1 MLFNSIDFMLFFPLV
16 TAVYFLLPR
25 RIQWVWLLVTSYY
38 FYMCW
43 NVKYVL
49 LIALSTCITYASG
62 LLIGRAERIE
72 DKVCRRRRKKLWV
85 FISFALNLMILFFF
99 KYFGFFLDNLVIA
112 LSFAGIT
119 FKPPSFDIM
128 LPVGISF
135 YTFQALSY
143 TVDVYRREVVPERNL
158 FRYALFVSYF
168 PQLVAGPI
176 ERSKNLLGQLYEGH
190 EFDSDQV
197 RSGLLLMLWGMFQ
210 KIVIADRLAIFVDY
224 VYNQENFINLS
235 GAAIALA
242 TVFFAFQIYCDF
254 AGYSNIAIGAA
265 QVMGIKLM
273 DNFRQPYLA
282 GAVEEFWRRWHIS
295 LSTWFRDYLY
305 IPLGGNRLGMVRKYM
320 NLMITFFVS
329 GLWHGASW
337 NFVVWGGLNGIY
349 QVING
354 LAKPIRKKYF
364 IPHTKCG
371 RFLRQA
377 GRIVVTFCL
386 VDFSWLFFRAPS
398 LSTACRMIIHMVKNF
413 HLFALQSQLFK
424 MGLGPANL
432 LVGLTGI
439 VILISVDLFREYRGS
454 LRPFIIKRSL
464 PVRWMFYFG
473 AVLAVLVLGI
483 YGPEYDAASF
493 IYFQF

>member
-1 MLFNSIDFMLFFPLV
+1 M
-16 TAVYFLLPR
+16 
-25 RIQWVWLLVTSYY
+25 
-38 FYMCW
+38 
-43 NVKYVL
+43 
-49 LIALSTCITYASG
+49 ALS
-62 LLIGRAERIE
+62 L
-72 DKVCRRRRKKLWV
+72 
-85 FISFALNLMILFFF
+85 
-99 KYFGFFLDNLVIA
+99 
-112 LSFAGIT
+112 AGIV

-143 TVDVYRREVVPERNL
+143 MVDVYRREVLPERNL

-176 ERSKNLLGQLYEGH
+176 ERSKNLLGQLYEGY
-190 EFDSDQV
+190 EFDPDHV

-224 VYNQENFINLS
+224 VYNQGNFFNLP
-235 GAAIALA
+235 GAAVALA

-254 AGYSNIAIGAA
+254 AGYSNIAIGVAR
-265 QVMGIKLM
+265 VMGITLM
-273 DNFRQPYLA
+273 ENFRQPYLA
-282 GAVEEFWRRWHIS
+282 SSVTEFWRRWHIS

-320 NLMITFFVS
+320 NLMFTFLAS

-337 NFVVWGGLNGIY
+337 NFVIWGGLNGVY
-349 QVING
+349 QVISG
-354 LAKPIRKKYF
+354 LAEPIRKGHR

-371 RFLRQA
+371 RLLRQT
-377 GRIVVTFCL
+377 GRIAVTFCL

-398 LSTACRMIIHMVKNF
+398 LSTAYQMLAHMVNNF
-413 HLFALQSQLFK
+413 QPLALKSRIFE
-424 MGLGPANL
+424 MGLGPADF
-432 LVGLTGI
+432 LVGLAGI
-439 VILISVDLFREYRGS
+439 MVLVGVDLFCECRGS
-454 LRPFIIKRSL
+454 LHPFIIKWSL
-464 PVRWMFYFG
+464 PVRWAFYLG
-473 AVLAVLVLGI
+473 AVLIVLVLGI